1 MKVFLKAGGGGGGGG
16 TRPQEQ
22 DSTVTRQIKEMI
34 GQAREMIHEVQEGQ
48 GREGPSIP
56 QVVSAGTEKKM
67 QQIKTMVKEQM
78 EQEWIANK
86 IVDHLKYTKRPLFVI
101 LKIGEKI
108 DGSTWEEHRYALTL
122 LKENVAGALVVTTT
136 KNTQQAREYC
146 YPERKE
152 PIEFSLAG
160 LYHDIVLQL
169 TTRHKNEHCCNPK
182 IIRDI
187 LHECEQYEFCMKIFA
202 HTFYAKP
209 KQSNEE
215 LSKLRRCSIRRSTLI
230 ARWVIEGLITMDE
243 WPTSV
248 RRAEQCFDTL
258 IDRWLVYP
266 GDIGDTRKVK
276 SCIVDD
282 RVHGFITMIA
292 KKQHIVD
299 TRLSVHLARHFS
311 IFSDIRL
318 RPLDEIERDF
328 LQMLSKLYHF
338 SQLKVLDLEGCKCVG
353 KNKHYLKDICCN
365 LLLLK
370 YLNLKETDI
379 TELPTEINN
388 LHELEVLDIRQT
400 NVCYKA
406 TKKVLLLK
414 LKRLLAGHTDLI
426 TSSVQVPE
434 KIKKMEDMEA
444 LSINGTT
451 RMELLQ
457 LKTNE
462 DNQLREKDLEVLS
475 KLPMLRS
482 VIFRQVRYSESKLIF
497 NKDEF
502 RTLKYFLLN
511 GSNMTDII
519 FDDGATCELEKIV
532 LSLGDGL
539 KLYEV
544 NKLPKLEE
552 IELSDNNY
560 SGSYNSKDINSSATN
575 DHVNSNNI
583 TNSTETAAIILPNAT
598 PAPAC
603 SHIHHRLY
611 YHHQQHHHHH

>member
-1 MKVFLKAGGGGGGGG
+1 
-16 TRPQEQ
+16 
-22 DSTVTRQIKEMI
+22 
-34 GQAREMIHEVQEGQ
+34 MIHEVQEGQ

-169 TTRHKNEHCCNPK
+169 TT
-182 IIRDI
+182 
-187 LHECEQYEFCMKIFA
+187 L
-202 HTFYAKP
+202 
-209 KQSNEE
+209 
-215 LSKLRRCSIRRSTLI
+215 
-230 ARWVIEGLITMDE
+230 
-243 WPTSV
+243 
-248 RRAEQCFDTL
+248 
-258 IDRWLVYP
+258 YP

-426 TSSVQVPE
+426 TSSVQ
-434 KIKKMEDMEA
+434 A

>member
-1 MKVFLKAGGGGGGGG
+1 
-16 TRPQEQ
+16 
-22 DSTVTRQIKEMI
+22 
-34 GQAREMIHEVQEGQ
+34 MIHEVQEGQ

-215 LSKLRRCSIRRSTLI
+215 LSKLRI
-230 ARWVIEGLITMDE
+230 
-243 WPTSV
+243 
-248 RRAEQCFDTL
+248 
-258 IDRWLVYP
+258 YP

-434 KIKKMEDMEA
+434 KIKKMEDMEV
-444 LSINGTT
+444 LVGVKPRNRQDLDGIGH
-451 RMELLQ
+451 LLQ
-457 LKTNE
+457 L
-462 DNQLREKDLEVLS
+462 R
-475 KLPMLRS
+475 KLG
-482 VIFRQVRYSESKLIF
+482 VII
-497 NKDEF
+497 NKDSDLQDLLEAISNLHQRLQSLSITLPPATELKSIPSN
-502 RTLKYFLLN
+502 RTYSLKRPLCGSRGPKYKWNHKN
-511 GSNMTDII
+511 GTS
-519 FDDGATCELEKIV
+519 
-532 LSLGDGL
+532 S
-539 KLYEV
+539 
-544 NKLPKLEE
+544 
-552 IELSDNNY
+552 IED
-560 SGSYNSKDINSSATN
+560 
-575 DHVNSNNI
+575 
-583 TNSTETAAIILPNAT
+583 
-598 PAPAC
+598 
-603 SHIHHRLY
+603 
-611 YHHQQHHHHH
+611 Q